1 MKITRI
7 LRNIYMNT
15 KRHYRRLLLLLAMLF
30 ATTFG
35 MAQTVIVKDSITNE
49 PIQFVSVYFGNDTG
63 GYTDEKGMIAI
74 PNEAAQIR
82 LSQGVSANY
91 LHEKFINER
100 LSIGAGIGYNR
111 HEEYKFSAIPVY
123 LSSHYFFL
131 DKRFSPFVNLR
142 VGGFALFNM
151 KNVGT
156 NEKYSLSKEKQ
167 GFSLFMSPSV
177 GVKMHITPSLGIMA
191 SISDE
196 AYLVKA
202 FDVNKNDYISR
213 LIHNMGINV
222 GVCFQIKGW

>member
-1 MKITRI
+1 MSKKTII
-7 LRNIYMNT
+7 II
-15 KRHYRRLLLLLAMLF
+15 LLALVAIM
-30 ATTFG
+30 G
-35 MAQTVIVKDSITNE
+35 QAQTSFDPDEGCLNVIDISYAQGIGE
-49 PIQFVSVYFGNDTG
+49 YG
-63 GYTDEKGMIAI
+63 DE
-74 PNEAAQIR
+74 
-82 LSQGVSANY
+82 GVSANY

>member
-1 MKITRI
+1 MKHQKH
-7 LRNIYMNT
+7 N
-15 KRHYRRLLLLLAMLF
+15 RRFLLLLAMLSA
-30 ATTFG
+30 ATSG
-35 MAQTVIVKDSITNE
+35 MAQTSFDPEEGCLNVIDVTL
-49 PIQFVSVYFGNDTG
+49 
-63 GYTDEKGMIAI
+63 A
-74 PNEAAQIR
+74 
-82 LSQGVSANY
+82 QGVGEYGDKCISANY

-100 LSIGAGIGYNR
+100 FSIGPGIGYSHHND
-111 HEEYKFSAIPVY
+111 YNFSSIPVF
-123 LSSHYFFL
+123 LSTHYFFL

-142 VGGFALFNM
+142 VGLFALFNA

-177 GVKMHITPSLGIMA
+177 GVKVHITPSLGIMA

-202 FDVNKNDYISR
+202 FDVNKNDYKSR
-213 LIHNMGINV
+213 LIHSMGINV